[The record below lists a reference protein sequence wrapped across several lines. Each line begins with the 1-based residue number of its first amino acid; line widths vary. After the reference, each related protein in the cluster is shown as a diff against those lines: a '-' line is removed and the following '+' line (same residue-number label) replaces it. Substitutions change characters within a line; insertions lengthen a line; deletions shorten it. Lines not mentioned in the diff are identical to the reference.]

1 MLWALLLFVACVPLT
16 GASLFGGNV
25 MDRGTAEMAQTNP
38 RPAQSDTAG
47 LASFSAMTETAPVRT
62 SCVTATKTVMM
73 AQMKTLCSVVSFFSW
88 LILFICLYKKKIPAM
103 HSLNINSSFFAFC
116 NMSLVINSWKKN
128 PTIYLRWYVQISATH
143 QCENHQWQC
152 ANKRCIPESWQCDG
166 EDDCGDQSDE
176 DPAHCS
182 SRTCRPG
189 QFKCR
194 NGRCIPQSWK
204 CDVDNDCG
212 DNSDEPL
219 EECST

>member
-1 MLWALLLFVACVPLT
+1 
-16 GASLFGGNV
+16 
-25 MDRGTAEMAQTNP
+25 MAQMNP
-38 RPAQSDTAG
+38 PPAHFDTAG
-47 LASFSAMTETAPVRT
+47 SDSSSATMETAPVHT

-73 AQMKTLCSVVSFFSW
+73 AQMKTPCSVVGFFLLIDTFYFIFNHQSMSFFFF
-88 LILFICLYKKKIPAM
+88 LFHKKKKI
-103 HSLNINSSFFAFC
+103 I
-116 NMSLVINSWKKN
+116 
-128 PTIYLRWYVQISATH
+128 IYLLYVPATH

-182 SRTCRPG
+182 TRTCRPG

-212 DNSDEPL
+212 DSSDEPL
-219 EECST
+219 EECSKQHTSVCCIRNILFSQNTFIVYLFQNLL